1 MRITI
6 LGANGNMGRRISKEA
21 IDRGHTVTAV
31 VRHGSEMPAMD
42 LPVKTLQADATNAEE
57 IKRLCCNCDVLV
69 TATRPQPGHEH
80 ELVKTTALLLK
91 ALANSGIRLLISGGA
106 ASLQIPDRDNRL
118 LLDDERYMPRSVLPI
133 GRACLQQ
140 YELCLANESV
150 DWTYVS
156 PSALLVAGERSS
168 RFRIGTDEL
177 LIDATGRSHIS
188 MEDLAVALLDEIE
201 TPRYIRRR
209 FTVGY

>member
-6 LGANGNMGRRISKEA
+6 LGANGNMGRRIINEA
-21 IDRGHTVTAV
+21 INRGHDVTAV
-31 VRHGSEMPAMD
+31 IRHGSEAPLME
-42 LPVKTLQADATNAEE
+42 LPVKYVHGDATDAEE

-69 TATRPQPGHEH
+69 TATRPQTGHEH

-91 ALANSGIRLLISGGA
+91 TLAFSSIRLLISGGA
-106 ASLQIPDRDNRL
+106 ASLKIPDRDNRL

-140 YELCLANESV
+140 YELCLANDSV

-156 PSALLVAGERSS
+156 PSALLVAGERSMK
-168 RFRIGTDEL
+168 FRIGGDEL
-177 LIDATGRSHIS
+177 LTDSSGRSHIS

-201 TPRYIRRR
+201 TPRHIRRR